1 MNEMHDLIVTRGVK
15 FSGVER
21 LENVLNTALKLA
33 DAQDALRA
41 NARNVAENVNLTA
54 DGKREEVRKH
64 IGSVT
69 VKHLSNAT
77 KLAAKF
83 REDLATWE
91 KRLIPPPAKPADAA
105 SAAVRSQIRDRV
117 AAMSAP
123 ERMKFLSAPDLPREV
138 FAALLE
144 GPTFLT
150 GVTSDQRAAVLQSYR
165 ATYHAEDIAQIAQAQ
180 GALER
185 LDARAHDCRQ

>member
-1 MNEMHDLIVTRGVK
+1 
-15 FSGVER
+15 
-21 LENVLNTALKLA
+21 
-33 DAQDALRA
+33 
-41 NARNVAENVNLTA
+41 
-54 DGKREEVRKH
+54 
-64 IGSVT
+64 VT

-138 FAALLE
+138 FSALLE